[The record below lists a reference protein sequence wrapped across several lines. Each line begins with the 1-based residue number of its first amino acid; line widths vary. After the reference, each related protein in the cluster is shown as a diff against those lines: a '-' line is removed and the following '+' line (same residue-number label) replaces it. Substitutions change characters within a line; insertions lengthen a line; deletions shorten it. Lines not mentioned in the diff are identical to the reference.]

1 MTLLSVKA
9 ESFPIRGSFTISRG
23 SKTVAEVVTVEVRD
37 APFFGRGECV
47 PYGRYGE
54 TVAGVIQDLEKLV
67 PEVAAGLTRAELQT
81 VLPPGAARNAL
92 DCAFWDLEAKAAR
105 LPVWQLLGLKQLDP
119 VTTAY
124 TLSLD
129 TPDNMAAAAKS
140 NASRPVL
147 KLKLKGDSEDLGRI
161 QAVHAQAPNAK
172 LIVDANEA
180 WTEESYRFLMPK
192 LRDLGVAL
200 IEQPFPA
207 DADDILR
214 DLPHEIPICAD
225 ESCHGVK
232 TLSSLQGKYEFI
244 NIKLDKTGGLTEAMT
259 LKREAIKGGYQ
270 IMVGSMLATSLS
282 MAPALILAQGV
293 QFADLDGPLLLAKDR
308 EPGLS
313 YSGSVISPTEA
324 KLWG

>member
-1 MTLLSVKA
+1 MTLLSVTT

-23 SKTVAEVVTVEVRD
+23 SKTVAEVVTVELRD
-37 APFFGRGECV
+37 DPFLGRGECV

-54 TVAGVIQDLEKLV
+54 TVAGVVKDLEKLM

-92 DCAFWDLEAKAAR
+92 DCAFWDLEAKSAR
-105 LPVWQLLGLKQLDP
+105 LPVWQLLGLKKLDP
-119 VTTAY
+119 VVTAY

-129 TPDNMAAAAKS
+129 TPDNMAVAAKS
-140 NASRPVL
+140 HAARPVL
-147 KLKLKGDSEDLGRI
+147 KLKLKGDREDLERI
-161 QAVHAQAPNAK
+161 QAVHTQAPKAT

-180 WTEESYRFLMPK
+180 WTIESYKFLTPK
-192 LRDLGVAL
+192 LRDFGVAL

-207 DADDILR
+207 DADDVLR
-214 DLPHEIPICAD
+214 DLLHDVPICAD
-225 ESCHGVK
+225 ESCHGIK
-232 TLSSLQGKYEFI
+232 TLSSLQGKYEAI
-244 NIKLDKTGGLTEAMT
+244 NIKLDKTGGLTEAIT
-259 LKREAIKGGYQ
+259 LKREAVKNGYK

-293 QFADLDGPLLLAKDR
+293 EFADLDGPLLLAKDR
-308 EPGLS
+308 EPGLG
-313 YSGSVISPTEA
+313 YSGSVISPAEA

>member
-23 SKTVAEVVTVEVRD
+23 SKTVAEVVTVELRD
-37 APFFGRGECV
+37 GSLLGRGECV

-54 TVAGVIQDLEKLV
+54 TVAGVIKDLEELT
-67 PEVAAGLTRAELQT
+67 PEIAAGLTRAELQT

-92 DCAFWDLEAKAAR
+92 DCAFWDLEAKAAG
-105 LPVWQLLGLKQLDP
+105 LSVWQLLGLKHFDS
-119 VTTAY
+119 VITAY

-129 TPDNMAAAAKS
+129 TPDNMGAAAKS
-140 NASRPVL
+140 NANRPVL
-147 KLKLKGDSEDLGRI
+147 KLKLKGDRDDLERVR
-161 QAVHAQAPNAK
+161 AVHAQAPKAA

-180 WTEESYRFLMPK
+180 WTIESYNFLIPK
-192 LRDLGVAL
+192 LRDLGVVL
-200 IEQPFPA
+200 IEQPFPV
-207 DADDILR
+207 DADGILR
-214 DLPHEIPICAD
+214 DLSHEIAICAD
-225 ESCHGVK
+225 ESCHGVE
-232 TLSSLQGKYEFI
+232 TLSSLQGKYESI

-259 LKREAIKGGYQ
+259 LKREAIKNGYQ

-282 MAPALILAQGV
+282 MAPALIVAQGA
-293 QFADLDGPLLLAKDR
+293 QFSDLDGPLLLAKDR

-313 YSGSVISPTEA
+313 YNGSVISPSEA